1 MNDTEQRTMPLPQIK
16 RSELGREKSQQPV
29 QRETGKRRKRR
40 VPPLLQM
47 TAVECGL
54 TCLAMLLSYYGRKT
68 SVAELRARF
77 GGGRDGLSALG
88 IVKAARTFGMRV
100 RAISL
105 QHCDFRHVMLPAIV
119 HWEFD
124 HYIVVERWS
133 PKYVWV
139 VDPAGGRKRLT
150 SEEFDKGFTG
160 IVITM
165 EPGVNFDRQSNPSP
179 ITLRMLV
186 MNATRQAPG
195 AIIQVLMASLLL
207 QVFGLAFPMMNE
219 LIIDQ
224 ILPLRLTS
232 VMDVLGLG
240 LLAIILAQGITTLLR
255 EWLLVYLNARLDI
268 HIMLGFF
275 EHLFS
280 LSYGF
285 FQQRSNGDLLAR
297 MNSNNV
303 IRNMLSS
310 QMVSAFLDSTM
321 VVTYLFILLWQSPPF
336 GLLTLLIGLLQV
348 FVLLITYRPIR
359 EVISQELAAQG
370 KAQGYMAEALTGI
383 ATIKAAGAED
393 RAHERWSNLFF
404 DQLNLT
410 VRHGYLSAIVVSILL
425 SLRSLSPLALLWIGA
440 QQVLQGSLS
449 AGTMIA
455 LTALATACLT
465 PLASLVSSG
474 QQLQIVHAHIGRLAD
489 IVTSEPEQDAQK
501 VLLPPKLTGH
511 VRLENVSFQ
520 YAPDTPKIL
529 RSINL
534 TIKPGQKVAIVGKT
548 GSGKSTLGKLLLGL
562 YIPTEGKIYYDG
574 IPLSSLHYQEV
585 RRQFGVVLQE
595 AAIFSGPVLHNIAFN
610 NPQMNREQV
619 ISAAQMAAIHDD
631 IMAMPMGYE
640 TYVAEGGSALS
651 GGQRQRLALAR
662 ALANGPA
669 ILLLDEATSNLDV
682 ITEQKVA
689 QNLQHLSCT
698 QIIIAHRLSTVRS
711 ADVILVLDEGTIV
724 EHGTHDELLRYNGYY
739 ARLIRQQL
747 EKNER
752 KPGLLRRITLE

>member
-1 MNDTEQRTMPLPQIK
+1 MKKTEQKLDSVSLEESW
-16 RSELGREKSQQPV
+16 SEREMCRPSVLRRIGR
-29 QRETGKRRKRR
+29 RR
-40 VPPLLQM
+40 VPSLLQM
-47 TAVECGL
+47 TQVECGL

-68 SVAELRARF
+68 SVSELRARF
-77 GGGRDGLSALG
+77 GSGRDGFSALG
-88 IVKAARTFGMRV
+88 IVKAARSFGMRV

-105 QHCDFRHVMLPAIV
+105 QHNDFRHVMLPAIV
-119 HWEFD
+119 HWQFD
-124 HYIVVERWS
+124 HYLVVERWS

-139 VDPAGGRKRLT
+139 VDPAGGRRRLT

-165 EPGVNFDRQSNPSP
+165 EPGTNFDRRSSPQP
-179 ITLRMLV
+179 ITLRRLV
-186 MNATRQAPG
+186 MLATRQAPG
-195 AIIQVLMASLLL
+195 TIIQVLMASLLL
-207 QVFGLAFPMMNE
+207 QVFGLAFPLLNE
-219 LIIDQ
+219 LVIDQ
-224 ILPLRLTS
+224 ILPLRLAN
-232 VMDVLGLG
+232 VMYVLGLG
-240 LLAIILAQGITTLLR
+240 LLVIILSQGITTLLR
-255 EWLLVYLNARLDI
+255 EWMLVYLNARLDI

-275 EHLFS
+275 EHLLS
-280 LSYGF
+280 LPYSF

-321 VVTYLFILLWQSPPF
+321 VLTYLCILLWQSLPF
-336 GLLTLLIGLLQV
+336 GLLTLLIGSLQV
-348 FVLLITYRPIR
+348 FVLLITYRPVR
-359 EVISQELAAQG
+359 EIVSRELTAQG

-393 RAHERWSNLFF
+393 RAQERWSNLFF

-410 VRHGYLSAIVVSILL
+410 VQHGYLSAVIVTILL

-449 AGTMIA
+449 VGTMIA
-455 LTALATACLT
+455 LTALATSCLT

-474 QQLQIVHAHIGRLAD
+474 QQLQVVHAHIGRLAD
-489 IVTSEPEQDAQK
+489 IVTSAPEQDAEK
-501 VLLPPKLTGH
+501 ALLPPQLVGRIH
-511 VRLENVSFQ
+511 LENVSFQ
-520 YAPDTPKIL
+520 YTPDTPKIL

-534 TIKPGQKVAIVGKT
+534 TIEPGQKVAIVGKT
-548 GSGKSTLGKLLLGL
+548 GSGKSTLGRLLLGL
-562 YIPTEGKIYYDG
+562 YIPTEGQIYYDG
-574 IPLSSLHYQEV
+574 IPLSRLNYQEV

-595 AAIFSGPVLHNIAFN
+595 AAIFSGTVMHNITFN
-610 NPQMNREQV
+610 NPQMNWEQAV
-619 ISAAQMAAIHDD
+619 KAAQMAAIHDD
-631 IMAMPMGYE
+631 IVAMPMGYG
-640 TYVAEGGSALS
+640 TYVSEGGSALS

-662 ALANGPA
+662 ALAHGPA

-689 QNLQHLSCT
+689 QSLQALPCT
-698 QIIIAHRLSTVRS
+698 QIIIAHRLSTIRN

-724 EHGTHDELLRYNGYY
+724 ERGTHNELLRYNGYY
-739 ARLIRQQL
+739 ARLIRQQM

-752 KPGLLRRITLE
+752 KPGLHRIMLE